1 MTEIIVEPLTEE
13 GFAPYGQVI
22 ALGPLGRAHSTRYAA
37 DVANLRSE
45 ARLNVSIS
53 QQVPASLPLQVKF
66 MEKHTHS
73 AQTFVPTAMER
84 YLVLVCPKDAN
95 GGPILSELKAFTGDG
110 SQGIN
115 YHPDTWHHPFTVL
128 DGPGECVVL
137 RYDMDDDEDT
147 IWHEVAEGPTIV
159 DG

>member
-1 MTEIIVEPLTEE
+1 MTEIVVEPLTEE
-13 GFAPYGQVI
+13 AFAPFGQVI

-37 DVANLRSE
+37 DVANRRPE

-53 QQVPASLPLQVKF
+53 QQVPVPLPLQVKF
-66 MEKHTHS
+66 MEKHPHS

-84 YLVLVCPKDAN
+84 YLVLVCPADAD
-95 GGPILSELKAFTGDG
+95 GGPSLGELKAFAGNG

-128 DGPGECVVL
+128 DAPGECVVL
-137 RYDMDDDEDT
+137 RHDMDDDEDT
-147 IWHEVAEGPTIV
+147 IWFEVADGLTVV
-159 DG
+159 DS